1 MTFKMKGLAAAMIC
15 ASFALAG
22 CEGDDGTPGATGPA
36 GATGATGAAG
46 ADGVDASRTA
56 ISLSF
61 LGRGFNPDA
70 EFDESATE
78 IVDFDPATGQA
89 FVVNAQAGG
98 VDVYSL
104 AAPANPT
111 FSESIDVAADVAAA
125 IDGVAAADLGAVNSV
140 AIHGASNTMAV
151 AIAAEPETNNGYV
164 AFYQTSDSTF
174 LAAVEV
180 GALPDSVAISPDGN
194 TVVVANEG
202 QPSDDFTVDPDGSI
216 SVIDISGGAAA
227 VTANDVRTLG
237 LLAET
242 IDFATARQADP
253 GIRFSGPGAIAAR
266 ALEPEYVTISDDSS
280 TAYVS
285 LQENNAI
292 VEVDLVE
299 GAISGAFALGFKDH
313 RLPGNELDVTNRDDV
328 INIRNWPVFGVY
340 MPDGIATY
348 TVNGVNYVL
357 TANEGD
363 SRDYAAHV
371 DEIRVKDITDNGT
384 NSIDLPLADVLSFGA
399 DYNQDGVVDASDFLE
414 DEALGRLKII
424 TDLGVTGANCDT
436 TGTAPQNCTFEAF
449 YSFGGR
455 SFSIF
460 NADTEEL
467 VFDSGND
474 FERITAQRFPA
485 NFNAQNDSNN
495 FDSRSDDKGP
505 EPEGVELAVIDGRTY
520 AFINLERV
528 GGVMVY
534 DVTEPERS
542 EFVQYIT
549 NRDFTLAD
557 ADLDAGVTDLGPEIT
572 HFISAEDSPSGNAL
586 LLVSNE
592 VSGTL
597 AVYQIDVRQISN

>member
-1 MTFKMKGLAAAMIC
+1 MNLKMKGLAAAMIC
-15 ASFALAG
+15 ASFVLAG

-36 GATGATGAAG
+36 GATGAAG

-70 EFDESATE
+70 AFDGSAAE
-78 IVDFDPATGQA
+78 IVDFDPSTGQA

-98 VDVYSL
+98 VDIYSL

-111 FSESIDVAADVAAA
+111 FVEELNVAADVAAA
-125 IDGVAAADLGAVNSV
+125 IDGIAAADLGAVNSV
-140 AIHGASNTMAV
+140 AIHSASNTMVAV
-151 AIAAEPETNNGYV
+151 IAAEPETNNGYA
-164 AFYQTSDSTF
+164 AFYQASDGSF

-202 QPSDDFTVDPDGSI
+202 QPSDDYTVDPDGSI
-216 SVIDISGGAAA
+216 SVIDISGGASTVTAANVTA
-227 VTANDVRTLG
+227 VTFDGLAAADIPGVR
-237 LLAET
+237 
-242 IDFATARQADP
+242 I
-253 GIRFSGPGAIAAR
+253 SGPGGDIAA
-266 ALEPEYVTISDDSS
+266 ALEPEYVAISDNSA

-292 VEVDLVE
+292 AEVDLATGTLTDVW
-299 GAISGAFALGFKDH
+299 ALGFKDH
-313 RLPGNELDVTNRDDV
+313 RSPGNELDVSNRDDV
-328 INIRNWPVFGVY
+328 INIRNWPVYGVY
-340 MPDGIATY
+340 MPDSVATY
-348 TVNGVNYVL
+348 TVNGVTYVV

-363 SRDYAAHV
+363 SRDYAAHI
-371 DEIRVKDITDNGT
+371 DELRIKDIGGT

-399 DYNQDGVVDASDFLE
+399 DYDQDGDVDSTDFLE

-424 TDLGVTGANCDT
+424 TDLGVTGANCDA
-436 TGTAPQNCTFEAF
+436 TGTEPQNCTYEAL
-449 YSFGGR
+449 YAFGAR

-460 NADTEEL
+460 NAESQTL

-474 FERITAQRFPA
+474 FERITAERNPTG
-485 NFNAQNDSNN
+485 FNASNDSNAG
-495 FDSRSDDKGP
+495 DDRSDDKGP

-520 AFINLERV
+520 DFINLERV

-534 DVTEPERS
+534 DITEPERA
-542 EFVQYIT
+542 EFVQYV
-549 NRDFTLAD
+549 NDRDFTLAD

-572 HFISAEDSPSGNAL
+572 HFVSAEDSPSGNAL

-597 AVYQIDVRQISN
+597 AVYQIDVRSISN

>member
-1 MTFKMKGLAAAMIC
+1 MNFKMKGLAAAMIC
-15 ASFALAG
+15 ASFVLAG

-70 EFDESATE
+70 AFDGSAAE

-98 VDVYSL
+98 VDIYSL

-111 FSESIDVAADVAAA
+111 FVEELDVAADVAAA
-125 IDGVAAADLGAVNSV
+125 IDGIAAADLGAVNSV
-140 AIHGASNTMAV
+140 AIHSASNTMAV

-164 AFYQTSDSTF
+164 AFYQASDGTF

-180 GALPDSVAISPDGN
+180 GALPDSLAISPDGN

-202 QPSDDFTVDPDGSI
+202 QPSGDYTIDPDGSI
-216 SVIDISGGAAA
+216 SVIDISEGASTVTAANVTAVTFDGLAAA
-227 VTANDVRTLG
+227 DIPGVR
-237 LLAET
+237 
-242 IDFATARQADP
+242 I
-253 GIRFSGPGAIAAR
+253 SGPGGDIAA
-266 ALEPEYVTISDDSS
+266 ALEPEYVAISDDSA

-292 VEVDLVE
+292 AEVDLATGTLTDVW
-299 GAISGAFALGFKDH
+299 ALGFKDH
-313 RLPGNELDVTNRDDV
+313 RSPGNELDVSNRDDV
-328 INIRNWPVFGVY
+328 INIRNWPVYGVY
-340 MPDGIATY
+340 MPDSVATY
-348 TVNGVNYVL
+348 TVNGVPYVV

-371 DEIRVKDITDNGT
+371 DELRIKDITDNGT

-399 DYNQDGVVDASDFLE
+399 DYDQDGDVDSTDFLE

-424 TDLGVTGANCDT
+424 TDLGVAGANCDA
-436 TGTAPQNCTFEAF
+436 TGTEPQNCTYEAL
-449 YSFGGR
+449 YAFGAR

-460 NADTEEL
+460 NAESQTL

-474 FERITAQRFPA
+474 FERITAERNSA
-485 NFNAQNDSNN
+485 GFNASNDSNAG
-495 FDSRSDDKGP
+495 DDRSDDKGP

-534 DVTEPERS
+534 DITEPERA
-542 EFVQYIT
+542 EFVQYV
-549 NRDFTLAD
+549 NDRDFTLAD

-572 HFISAEDSPSGNAL
+572 HFVSAEDSPSGNAL

-597 AVYQIDVRQISN
+597 AVYQIDVRSISN

>member
-1 MTFKMKGLAAAMIC
+1 MNLKMKGLAAAMIC
-15 ASFALAG
+15 ASFVLAG

-36 GATGATGAAG
+36 GATGAAG

-70 EFDESATE
+70 AFDGSAAE
-78 IVDFDPATGQA
+78 IVDFDPSTGQA

-98 VDVYSL
+98 VDIYSL

-111 FSESIDVAADVAAA
+111 FVEELNVAADVAAA
-125 IDGVAAADLGAVNSV
+125 IDGIAAADLGAVNSV
-140 AIHGASNTMAV
+140 AIHSASNTMVAV
-151 AIAAEPETNNGYV
+151 IAAEPETNNGYA
-164 AFYQTSDSTF
+164 AFYQASDGSF

-202 QPSDDFTVDPDGSI
+202 QPSDDYTVDPDGSI
-216 SVIDISGGAAA
+216 SVIDISGGASTVTAANVTA
-227 VTANDVRTLG
+227 VTFDGLAAADIPGVR
-237 LLAET
+237 
-242 IDFATARQADP
+242 I
-253 GIRFSGPGAIAAR
+253 SGPGGDIAA
-266 ALEPEYVTISDDSS
+266 ALEPEYVAISDNSA

-292 VEVDLVE
+292 AEVDLATGTLTDVW
-299 GAISGAFALGFKDH
+299 ALGFKDH
-313 RLPGNELDVTNRDDV
+313 RSPGNELDVSNRDDV
-328 INIRNWPVFGVY
+328 INIRNWPVYGVY
-340 MPDGIATY
+340 MPDSVATY
-348 TVNGVNYVL
+348 TVNGVTYVV

-363 SRDYAAHV
+363 SRDYAAHI
-371 DEIRVKDITDNGT
+371 DELRIKDIGGT

-399 DYNQDGVVDASDFLE
+399 DYDQDGDVDSTDFLE

-424 TDLGVTGANCDT
+424 TDLGVTGANCDA
-436 TGTAPQNCTFEAF
+436 TGTEPQNCTYEAL
-449 YSFGGR
+449 YAFGAR

-460 NADTEEL
+460 NAESQTL

-474 FERITAQRFPA
+474 FERITAERNPA
-485 NFNAQNDSNN
+485 GFNASNDSNAG
-495 FDSRSDDKGP
+495 DDRSDDKGP

-534 DVTEPERS
+534 DITEPERA
-542 EFVQYIT
+542 EFVQYV
-549 NRDFTLAD
+549 NDRDFTLAD

-572 HFISAEDSPSGNAL
+572 HFVSAEDSPSGNAL

-597 AVYQIDVRQISN
+597 AVYQIDVRSISN

>member
-1 MTFKMKGLAAAMIC
+1 MNFKLKGLAAAMIC

-22 CEGDDGTPGATGPA
+22 CEGDDGSPGATGPA

-46 ADGVDASRTA
+46 TDGVDASRTA

-70 EFDESATE
+70 AFDGSAAE
-78 IVDFDPATGQA
+78 IVDFDPATGRA

-98 VDVYSL
+98 VDIFSL
-104 AAPANPT
+104 AAPANPA
-111 FSESIDVAADVAAA
+111 FVEALDVAADVAAA
-125 IDGVAAADLGAVNSV
+125 IDGIAAADLGAVNSV
-140 AIHGASNTMAV
+140 AIHSASNTLAV
-151 AIAAEPETNNGYV
+151 VVAAEPETNNGYA
-164 AFYQTSDSTF
+164 AFYQASDGTF

-202 QPSDDFTVDPDGSI
+202 QPSGDYTVDPDGSI
-216 SVIDISGGAAA
+216 SVIDISGGASTVAA
-227 VTANDVRTLG
+227 ANVTSVTFDGLEAADIPGVR
-237 LLAET
+237 
-242 IDFATARQADP
+242 I
-253 GIRFSGPGAIAAR
+253 SGPGGDIAA
-266 ALEPEYVTISDDSS
+266 ALEPEYVAISDDGA

-292 VEVDLVE
+292 AEVDLETGTLTDVW
-299 GAISGAFALGFKDH
+299 ALGFKDH
-313 RLPGNELDVTNRDDV
+313 RNPGNELDVSNRDDV
-328 INIRNWPVFGVY
+328 INIRNWPVYGVY

-348 TVNGVNYVL
+348 TVNGVPYVV

-371 DEIRVKDITDNGT
+371 DELRIRDITDNGT

-399 DYNQDGVVDASDFLE
+399 DYDQDGDVDSIDFLE
-414 DEALGRLKII
+414 DEGLGRLKII
-424 TDLGVTGANCDT
+424 TDLGVTGANCDA
-436 TGTAPQNCTFEAF
+436 TGTEPENCTYEAL
-449 YSFGGR
+449 YAFGAR

-460 NADTEEL
+460 NAETQTL
-467 VFDSGND
+467 AFDSGND
-474 FERITAQRFPA
+474 FERITAERNPE
-485 NFNAQNDSNN
+485 NFNATNDENN
-495 FDSRSDDKGP
+495 FDNRSDDKGP
-505 EPEGVELAVIDGRTY
+505 EPEGAELGVIDGRTY

-549 NRDFTLAD
+549 NRDFSLAD

-572 HFISAEDSPSGNAL
+572 HFISAEDSPSGVPL

-597 AVYQIDVRQISN
+597 TVYQIDARSISN

>member
-1 MTFKMKGLAAAMIC
+1 MNFKMKGLAAAMIC
-15 ASFALAG
+15 ASFVLAG

-36 GATGATGAAG
+36 GATGAAG

-70 EFDESATE
+70 AFDGSAAE

-98 VDVYSL
+98 VDIYSL

-111 FSESIDVAADVAAA
+111 FVEELNVAADVAAA
-125 IDGVAAADLGAVNSV
+125 IDGIAAADLGAVNSV
-140 AIHGASNTMAV
+140 AIHSASNTMVAV
-151 AIAAEPETNNGYV
+151 IAAEPETNNGYA
-164 AFYQTSDSTF
+164 AFYQASDGTF

-202 QPSDDFTVDPDGSI
+202 QPSDDYTVDPDGSI
-216 SVIDISGGAAA
+216 SVIDISGGASTVTAANVTA
-227 VTANDVRTLG
+227 VTFDGLAAADIPGVR
-237 LLAET
+237 
-242 IDFATARQADP
+242 I
-253 GIRFSGPGAIAAR
+253 SGPGGDIAA
-266 ALEPEYVTISDDSS
+266 ALEPEYVAISDNSA

-292 VEVDLVE
+292 AEVDLATGTLTDVW
-299 GAISGAFALGFKDH
+299 ALGFKDH
-313 RLPGNELDVTNRDDV
+313 RSPGNELDVSNRDDV
-328 INIRNWPVFGVY
+328 INIRNWPVYGVY
-340 MPDGIATY
+340 MPDSVATY
-348 TVNGVNYVL
+348 TVNGVTYVV

-363 SRDYAAHV
+363 SRDYAAHI
-371 DEIRVKDITDNGT
+371 DELRIKDIGGT

-399 DYNQDGVVDASDFLE
+399 DYDQDGDVDSTDFLE

-424 TDLGVTGANCDT
+424 TDLGVTGANCDA
-436 TGTAPQNCTFEAF
+436 TGTEPQNCTYEAL
-449 YSFGGR
+449 YAFGAR

-460 NADTEEL
+460 NAESQTL

-474 FERITAQRFPA
+474 FERITAERNPA
-485 NFNAQNDSNN
+485 GFNASNDSNAG
-495 FDSRSDDKGP
+495 DDRSDDKGP
-505 EPEGVELAVIDGRTY
+505 EPEGVELAVIEGRTY

-534 DVTEPERS
+534 DITEPERA
-542 EFVQYIT
+542 EFVQYV
-549 NRDFTLAD
+549 NDRDFTLAD

-572 HFISAEDSPSGNAL
+572 HFVSAEDSPSGNAL

-597 AVYQIDVRQISN
+597 AVYQIDVRSISN

>member
-1 MTFKMKGLAAAMIC
+1 MNFRMKGLAAAMIC

-46 ADGVDASRTA
+46 ADGADASRTA

-70 EFDESATE
+70 AFDGSAAE

-98 VDVYSL
+98 VDIFSL

-111 FSESIDVAADVAAA
+111 FVEELNVAADVAAA
-125 IDGVAAADLGAVNSV
+125 IDGIAAADLGAVNSV
-140 AIHGASNTMAV
+140 AIHSASNTMAV
-151 AIAAEPETNNGYV
+151 AIAAEPETSNGYV

-202 QPSDDFTVDPDGSI
+202 QPSDDYTVDPDGSI
-216 SVIDISGGAAA
+216 SVIDISGGASTVAA
-227 VTANDVRTLG
+227 ANVTSVTFDGLAAAELPGVR
-237 LLAET
+237 
-242 IDFATARQADP
+242 I
-253 GIRFSGPGAIAAR
+253 SGPGGDIAA
-266 ALEPEYVTISDDSS
+266 ALEPEYVAISDDSA

-292 VEVDLVE
+292 VEVDLATGTLTDVW
-299 GAISGAFALGFKDH
+299 ALGFKDH
-313 RLPGNELDVTNRDDV
+313 RNPGNELDVSNRDDV
-328 INIRNWPVFGVY
+328 INIRNWPVYGVY

-348 TVNGVNYVL
+348 TVNGVPYVV

-371 DEIRVKDITDNGT
+371 DELRIKDITDNGT

-399 DYNQDGVVDASDFLE
+399 DYDQDGDVDSIDFLE

-424 TDLGVTGANCDT
+424 TDLGVTGANCDA
-436 TGTAPQNCTFEAF
+436 TGTEPQNCTYEAL
-449 YSFGGR
+449 YAFGAR

-460 NADTEEL
+460 NAESQAL

-474 FERITAQRFPA
+474 FERITAERNPA
-485 NFNAQNDSNN
+485 GFNASNDEN
-495 FDSRSDDKGP
+495 DGDARSDDKGP

-534 DVTEPERS
+534 DITEPERA
-542 EFVQYIT
+542 EFVQYVSD
-549 NRDFTLAD
+549 RDFTLAN

-572 HFISAEDSPSGNAL
+572 HFVSAEDSPSGNAL

-597 AVYQIDVRQISN
+597 AVYQIDVRSISN

>member
-1 MTFKMKGLAAAMIC
+1 MNFKMKGLVAAMIC

-22 CEGDDGTPGATGPA
+22 CEGDDGSPGATGPA

-70 EFDESATE
+70 VFDGSAAE
-78 IVDFDPATGQA
+78 IVDFDPATGRA

-98 VDVYSL
+98 V
-104 AAPANPT
+104 
-111 FSESIDVAADVAAA
+111 VAADVAAA
-125 IDGVAAADLGAVNSV
+125 IDGIAAADLGAVNSV
-140 AIHGASNTMAV
+140 AIRSASNTMAV

-164 AFYQTSDSTF
+164 AFYQASDGTF

-180 GALPDSVAISPDGN
+180 GALPDSLAISPDGN

-202 QPSDDFTVDPDGSI
+202 QPSGDYTIDPEGSI
-216 SVIDISGGAAA
+216 SVIDISGGASTVAAANVTA
-227 VTANDVRTLG
+227 VTFDGLVAADIPGVR
-237 LLAET
+237 
-242 IDFATARQADP
+242 I
-253 GIRFSGPGAIAAR
+253 SGPGGDIAA
-266 ALEPEYVTISDDSS
+266 ALEPEYVTISDDSA

-292 VEVDLVE
+292 AEVDLAT
-299 GAISGAFALGFKDH
+299 GTLTDIWALGFKDH
-313 RLPGNELDVTNRDDV
+313 RNPGNELDVSNRDDV
-328 INIRNWPVFGVY
+328 INIRNWPVYGVY
-340 MPDGIATY
+340 MPDSIATY
-348 TVNGVNYVL
+348 TVNGVPYVV

-371 DEIRVKDITDNGT
+371 DELRIKDIGGT
-384 NSIDLPLADVLSFGA
+384 NSLSLPLADVLTFGA

-414 DEALGRLKII
+414 NEALGRLKII
-424 TDLGVTGANCDT
+424 TDLGVTGANCDA
-436 TGTAPQNCTFEAF
+436 TGTEPQSCTYEAL
-449 YSFGGR
+449 YAFGAR

-460 NADTEEL
+460 NAESQSL

-474 FERITAQRFPA
+474 FERITAERNPA
-485 NFNAQNDSNN
+485 
-495 FDSRSDDKGP
+495 
-505 EPEGVELAVIDGRTY
+505 GVELAVIDGRTY

-534 DVTEPERS
+534 DITEPERA
-542 EFVQYIT
+542 EFVQYV
-549 NRDFTLAD
+549 NDRDFTLAD
-557 ADLDAGVTDLGPEIT
+557 AELVAGATDLGPEIT
-572 HFISAEDSPSGNAL
+572 HFVSAEDSPSGNAL

-597 AVYQIDVRQISN
+597 AVYQVDVRSISN

>member
-1 MTFKMKGLAAAMIC
+1 MNLKMKGLAAAMIC
-15 ASFALAG
+15 ASFVLAG

-36 GATGATGAAG
+36 GATGAAG

-70 EFDESATE
+70 AFDGSAAE
-78 IVDFDPATGQA
+78 IVDFDPSTGQA

-98 VDVYSL
+98 VDIYSL

-111 FSESIDVAADVAAA
+111 FVEELNVAADVAAA
-125 IDGVAAADLGAVNSV
+125 IDGIAAADLGAVNSV
-140 AIHGASNTMAV
+140 AIHSASNTMVAV
-151 AIAAEPETNNGYV
+151 IAAEPETNNGYA
-164 AFYQTSDSTF
+164 AFYQASDGSF

-202 QPSDDFTVDPDGSI
+202 QPSDDYTVDPDGSI
-216 SVIDISGGAAA
+216 SVIDISGGASTVTAANVTA
-227 VTANDVRTLG
+227 VTFDGLAAADIPGVR
-237 LLAET
+237 
-242 IDFATARQADP
+242 I
-253 GIRFSGPGAIAAR
+253 SGPGGDIAA
-266 ALEPEYVTISDDSS
+266 ALEPEYVAISDNSA

-292 VEVDLVE
+292 AEVDLATGTLTDVW
-299 GAISGAFALGFKDH
+299 ALGFKDH
-313 RLPGNELDVTNRDDV
+313 RSPGNELDVSNRDDV
-328 INIRNWPVFGVY
+328 INIRNWPVYGVY
-340 MPDGIATY
+340 MPDSVATY
-348 TVNGVNYVL
+348 TVNGVPYVVP
-357 TANEGD
+357 ANAGD
-363 SRDYAAHV
+363 SRDYAAHI
-371 DEIRVKDITDNGT
+371 DELRIKDIGGT

-399 DYNQDGVVDASDFLE
+399 DYDQDGDVDSTDFLE

-424 TDLGVTGANCDT
+424 TDLGVTGANCDA
-436 TGTAPQNCTFEAF
+436 TGTEPQNCTYEAL
-449 YSFGGR
+449 YAFGAR

-460 NADTEEL
+460 NAESQTL

-474 FERITAQRFPA
+474 FERITAERNPA
-485 NFNAQNDSNN
+485 GFNASNDSNAG
-495 FDSRSDDKGP
+495 DDRSDDKGP

-534 DVTEPERS
+534 DITEPERA
-542 EFVQYIT
+542 EFVQYV
-549 NRDFTLAD
+549 NDRDFTLAD

-572 HFISAEDSPSGNAL
+572 HFVSAEDSPSGNAL

-597 AVYQIDVRQISN
+597 AVYQIDVRSISN

>member
-1 MTFKMKGLAAAMIC
+1 MNFKLKGLAAAMIC

-22 CEGDDGTPGATGPA
+22 CEGDDGSPGATGPA

-46 ADGVDASRTA
+46 TDGVDASRTA

-70 EFDESATE
+70 AFDGSAAE
-78 IVDFDPATGQA
+78 IVDFDPATGRA

-98 VDVYSL
+98 VDIFSL
-104 AAPANPT
+104 AAPANPA
-111 FSESIDVAADVAAA
+111 FVEALDVAADVAAA
-125 IDGVAAADLGAVNSV
+125 IDGIAAADLGAVNSV
-140 AIHGASNTMAV
+140 AIHSASNTLAV
-151 AIAAEPETNNGYV
+151 VVAAEPETNNGYA
-164 AFYQTSDSTF
+164 AFYQASDGTF

-202 QPSDDFTVDPDGSI
+202 QPSGDYTVDPDGSI
-216 SVIDISGGAAA
+216 SVIDISGGASTVAA
-227 VTANDVRTLG
+227 ANVTSVTFDGLEAADIPGVR
-237 LLAET
+237 
-242 IDFATARQADP
+242 I
-253 GIRFSGPGAIAAR
+253 SGPGGDIAA
-266 ALEPEYVTISDDSS
+266 ALEPEYVAISDDGA

-292 VEVDLVE
+292 AEVDLETGTLTDVW
-299 GAISGAFALGFKDH
+299 ALGFKDH
-313 RLPGNELDVTNRDDV
+313 RNPGNELDVSNRDDV
-328 INIRNWPVFGVY
+328 INIRNWPVYGVY

-348 TVNGVNYVL
+348 TVNGVPYVV

-371 DEIRVKDITDNGT
+371 DELRIRDITDNGT

-399 DYNQDGVVDASDFLE
+399 DYDQDGDVDSIDFLE
-414 DEALGRLKII
+414 DEGLGRLKII
-424 TDLGVTGANCDT
+424 TDLGVTGANCDA
-436 TGTAPQNCTFEAF
+436 TGTEPQNCTYEAL
-449 YSFGGR
+449 YAFGAR

-460 NADTEEL
+460 NAETQTL
-467 VFDSGND
+467 AFDSGND
-474 FERITAQRFPA
+474 FERITAERNPE
-485 NFNAQNDSNN
+485 NFNATNDENN
-495 FDSRSDDKGP
+495 FDNRSDDKGP
-505 EPEGVELAVIDGRTY
+505 EPEGAELGVIDGRTY

-549 NRDFTLAD
+549 NRDFSLAD

-572 HFISAEDSPSGNAL
+572 HFISAEDSPSGVPL

-597 AVYQIDVRQISN
+597 TVYQIDARSISN

>member
-1 MTFKMKGLAAAMIC
+1 MNFKMKGLAAAMIC
-15 ASFALAG
+15 ASFVLAG

-70 EFDESATE
+70 AFDGSAAE

-98 VDVYSL
+98 VDIYSL

-111 FSESIDVAADVAAA
+111 FVEALNVAADVAAA
-125 IDGVAAADLGAVNSV
+125 IGGIAAADLGAVNSV
-140 AIHGASNTMAV
+140 AIHSASNTMAV
-151 AIAAEPETNNGYV
+151 AIAAEPETSNGYV
-164 AFYQTSDSTF
+164 AFYQASDGTF

-202 QPSDDFTVDPDGSI
+202 QPSDDYTVDPDGSI
-216 SVIDISGGAAA
+216 SVIDISAGASTVAAA
-227 VTANDVRTLG
+227 NVTSVTFDALVAAELPGVR
-237 LLAET
+237 
-242 IDFATARQADP
+242 I
-253 GIRFSGPGAIAAR
+253 SGPGGDIAA
-266 ALEPEYVTISDDSS
+266 ALEPEYVAISDDSA

-292 VEVDLVE
+292 AEVDLATGTLTDVW
-299 GAISGAFALGFKDH
+299 ALGFKDH
-313 RLPGNELDVTNRDDV
+313 RSPGNELDVSNRDDV
-328 INIRNWPVFGVY
+328 INIRNWPVYGVY
-340 MPDGIATY
+340 MPDSVATY
-348 TVNGVNYVL
+348 TVNGVPYVV

-363 SRDYAAHV
+363 SRDYTAHV
-371 DEIRVKDITDNGT
+371 DELRIKDIGGT

-399 DYNQDGVVDASDFLE
+399 DYDQDGDVDSVDFLE

-424 TDLGVTGANCDT
+424 TDLGVTGANCDA
-436 TGTAPQNCTFEAF
+436 TGTEPQNCTYEAL
-449 YSFGGR
+449 YAFGAR

-460 NADTEEL
+460 NAESQSL

-474 FERITAQRFPA
+474 FERITAERNPA
-485 NFNAQNDSNN
+485 GFNASNDEN
-495 FDSRSDDKGP
+495 DGDARSDDKGP

-534 DVTEPERS
+534 DITEPERA
-542 EFVQYIT
+542 EFVQYV
-549 NRDFTLAD
+549 NDRDFTLAN

-572 HFISAEDSPSGNAL
+572 HFVSAEDSPSGNAL

-597 AVYQIDVRQISN
+597 AVYQIDVRSISN

>member
-1 MTFKMKGLAAAMIC
+1 MNFKMKGLAAAMIC
-15 ASFALAG
+15 ASFVLAG
-22 CEGDDGTPGATGPA
+22 CEGDDGSPGATGPA

-46 ADGVDASRTA
+46 ADGVDASRSA

-70 EFDESATE
+70 AFDGSAAE

-98 VDVYSL
+98 VDIYSL

-111 FSESIDVAADVAAA
+111 FVEELNVAADVAAA
-125 IDGVAAADLGAVNSV
+125 IDGIAAADLGAVNSV
-140 AIHGASNTMAV
+140 AIHSASNTMVAV
-151 AIAAEPETNNGYV
+151 IAAAPETNNGYA
-164 AFYQTSDSTF
+164 AFYQASDGTF

-202 QPSDDFTVDPDGSI
+202 QPSGDYTIDPDGSI
-216 SVIDISGGAAA
+216 SVIDISAGASTVAAA
-227 VTANDVRTLG
+227 NVTSVTFDGLAAADIPGVR
-237 LLAET
+237 
-242 IDFATARQADP
+242 I
-253 GIRFSGPGAIAAR
+253 SGPGGDIAA
-266 ALEPEYVTISDDSS
+266 ALEPEYVAISDDSA

-292 VEVDLVE
+292 AEVDLATGTLTDVW
-299 GAISGAFALGFKDH
+299 ALGFKDH
-313 RLPGNELDVTNRDDV
+313 RSPGNELDVSNRDDV
-328 INIRNWPVFGVY
+328 INIRNWPVYGVY
-340 MPDGIATY
+340 MPDSVATY
-348 TVNGVNYVL
+348 TVNGVPYVV

-371 DEIRVKDITDNGT
+371 DELRIKDIGGT
-384 NSIDLPLADVLSFGA
+384 NSLSLPLADVLTFGA

-414 DEALGRLKII
+414 NEALGRLKII
-424 TDLGVTGANCDT
+424 TDLGVAGANCDA
-436 TGTAPQNCTFEAF
+436 TGTEPQNCTYEAL
-449 YSFGGR
+449 YAFGAR

-460 NADTEEL
+460 NAESQTL

-474 FERITAQRFPA
+474 FERITAERNPA
-485 NFNAQNDSNN
+485 GFNASNDSNAG
-495 FDSRSDDKGP
+495 DDRSDDKGP

-534 DVTEPERS
+534 DITEPERA
-542 EFVQYIT
+542 EFVQYV
-549 NRDFTLAD
+549 NDRDFTLAD

-572 HFISAEDSPSGNAL
+572 HFVSAEDSPSGNAL

-597 AVYQIDVRQISN
+597 AVYQIDVRSISN

>member
-1 MTFKMKGLAAAMIC
+1 MNFKLKGLAAAMIC

-22 CEGDDGTPGATGPA
+22 CEGDDGSPGATGPA

-46 ADGVDASRTA
+46 TDGVDASRTA

-70 EFDESATE
+70 AFDGSAAE
-78 IVDFDPATGQA
+78 IVDFDPATGRA

-98 VDVYSL
+98 VDIFSL
-104 AAPANPT
+104 AAPANPA
-111 FSESIDVAADVAAA
+111 FVEALDVAADVAAA
-125 IDGVAAADLGAVNSV
+125 IDGIAAADLGAVNSV
-140 AIHGASNTMAV
+140 AIHSASNTLAV
-151 AIAAEPETNNGYV
+151 VVAAEPETNNGYA
-164 AFYQTSDSTF
+164 AFYQASDGTF

-202 QPSDDFTVDPDGSI
+202 QPSGDYTVDPDGSI
-216 SVIDISGGAAA
+216 SVIDISGGASTVAA
-227 VTANDVRTLG
+227 ANVTSVTFDGLEAADIPGVR
-237 LLAET
+237 
-242 IDFATARQADP
+242 I
-253 GIRFSGPGAIAAR
+253 SGPGGDIAA
-266 ALEPEYVTISDDSS
+266 ALEPEYVAISDDSA

-292 VEVDLVE
+292 AEVDLETGTLTDVW
-299 GAISGAFALGFKDH
+299 ALGFKDH
-313 RLPGNELDVTNRDDV
+313 RNPGNELDVSNRDDV
-328 INIRNWPVFGVY
+328 INIRNWPVYGVY

-348 TVNGVNYVL
+348 TVNGVPYVV

-371 DEIRVKDITDNGT
+371 DELRIRDITDNGT

-399 DYNQDGVVDASDFLE
+399 DYDQDGDVDSIDFLE
-414 DEALGRLKII
+414 DEGLGRLKII
-424 TDLGVTGANCDT
+424 TDLGVTGANCDA
-436 TGTAPQNCTFEAF
+436 TGTEPQNCTYEAL
-449 YSFGGR
+449 YAFGAR

-460 NADTEEL
+460 NAETQTL
-467 VFDSGND
+467 AFDSGND
-474 FERITAQRFPA
+474 FERITAERNPE
-485 NFNAQNDSNN
+485 NFNATNDENN
-495 FDSRSDDKGP
+495 FDNRSDDKGP
-505 EPEGVELAVIDGRTY
+505 EPEGAELGVIDGRTY

-549 NRDFTLAD
+549 NRDFSLAD

-572 HFISAEDSPSGNAL
+572 HFISAEDSPSGVPL

-597 AVYQIDVRQISN
+597 TVYQIDARSISN

>member
-1 MTFKMKGLAAAMIC
+1 MNFKMKGLVAAMIC

-22 CEGDDGTPGATGPA
+22 CEGDDGSPGATGPA
-36 GATGATGAAG
+36 GAIGATGASG

-70 EFDESATE
+70 VFDGSAAE
-78 IVDFDPATGQA
+78 IVDFDPATGRA

-98 VDVYSL
+98 VDIYSL
-104 AAPANPT
+104 AAPASPT
-111 FSESIDVAADVAAA
+111 FVEALDVAADVAAA
-125 IDGVAAADLGAVNSV
+125 IDGIAAADLGAVNSV

-174 LAAVEV
+174 LAAVQV
-180 GALPDSVAISPDGN
+180 GALPDAVAISPDGN

-202 QPSDDFTVDPDGSI
+202 QPSDDYTIDPDGSI
-216 SVIDISGGAAA
+216 SVIDISGGAATVA
-227 VTANDVRTLG
+227 AANVTSVTFDGLVAADIPGVR
-237 LLAET
+237 
-242 IDFATARQADP
+242 I
-253 GIRFSGPGAIAAR
+253 SGPGGDIAA
-266 ALEPEYVTISDDSS
+266 ALEPEYVTISDDSA

-292 VEVDLVE
+292 AEVDLATGSLTDVW
-299 GAISGAFALGFKDH
+299 ALGFKDH
-313 RLPGNELDVTNRDDV
+313 RNPGNELDVSNRDDV
-328 INIRNWPVFGVY
+328 INIRNWPVYGVY

-348 TVNGVNYVL
+348 TVNGVPYVV

-371 DEIRVKDITDNGT
+371 DELRIKDITDNGT

-399 DYNQDGVVDASDFLE
+399 DYDQDGDVDSTDFLE

-424 TDLGVTGANCDT
+424 TDLGLSGANCDA
-436 TGTAPQNCTFEAF
+436 TGTEPQNCTYEAL
-449 YSFGGR
+449 YAFGAR

-460 NADTEEL
+460 NAESQTL
-467 VFDSGND
+467 AFDSGND
-474 FERITAQRFPA
+474 FERITAERNPA
-485 NFNAQNDSNN
+485 GFNASNDEN
-495 FDSRSDDKGP
+495 DGDARSDDKGP

-534 DVTEPERS
+534 DVTEPERA
-542 EFVQYIT
+542 EFVQYVSD
-549 NRDFTLAD
+549 RDFTLAN

-572 HFISAEDSPSGNAL
+572 HFVSAEDSPSGNAL

-597 AVYQIDVRQISN
+597 AVYQIDVRSISN

>member
-1 MTFKMKGLAAAMIC
+1 MKFKMKGLAAAMVC
-15 ASFALAG
+15 ASFVLAG

-70 EFDESATE
+70 EFDASATE

-125 IDGVAAADLGAVNSV
+125 IDGIAAADLGAVNSV

-151 AIAAEPETNNGYV
+151 ALAAEPETNNGYV
-164 AFYQTSDSTF
+164 AFYQASDGSF

-202 QPSDDFTVDPDGSI
+202 QPSDDYTVDPDGSI
-216 SVIDISGGAAA
+216 SVIDISGGASTVTAANVTA
-227 VTANDVRTLG
+227 VTFDGLAAADIPGVR
-237 LLAET
+237 
-242 IDFATARQADP
+242 I
-253 GIRFSGPGAIAAR
+253 SGPGGDIAA
-266 ALEPEYVTISDDSS
+266 ALEPEFVAISDNSA

-292 VEVDLVE
+292 AEVDLAT
-299 GAISGAFALGFKDH
+299 GALTDVWALGFKDH
-313 RLPGNELDVTNRDDV
+313 RNPGNELDVSNRDDV
-328 INIRNWPVFGVY
+328 INIRNWPVYGVY
-340 MPDGIATY
+340 MPDSIATY
-348 TVNGVNYVL
+348 TVNGVPYVV

-371 DEIRVKDITDNGT
+371 DELRIKDITDNGT

-399 DYNQDGVVDASDFLE
+399 DYDQDGDVDSTDFLE

-424 TDLGVTGANCDT
+424 TDLGVSGANCDA
-436 TGTAPQNCTFEAF
+436 TGTEPQNCTYEAL
-449 YSFGGR
+449 YAFGAR

-460 NADTEEL
+460 NAESQSL

-474 FERITAQRFPA
+474 FERITAERNPA
-485 NFNAQNDSNN
+485 GFNASNDEN
-495 FDSRSDDKGP
+495 DGDARSDDKGP

-534 DVTEPERS
+534 DITEPERA
-542 EFVQYIT
+542 EFVQYVSD
-549 NRDFTLAD
+549 RDFTLAN

-572 HFISAEDSPSGNAL
+572 HFVSAEDSPSGNAL
-586 LLVSNE
+586 LLLSNE

-597 AVYQIDVRQISN
+597 AVYQIDVRSISN

>member
-1 MTFKMKGLAAAMIC
+1 MNFKMKGLAAAMMC
-15 ASFALAG
+15 ASVLLAG
-22 CEGDDGTPGATGPA
+22 CEGDDGAPGATGPA
-36 GATGATGAAG
+36 GATGATG

-70 EFDESATE
+70 GFDESATE

-89 FVVNAQAGG
+89 FVVNAQVGG

-111 FSESIDVAADVAAA
+111 FVEALDVAADVAAA
-125 IDGVAAADLGAVNSV
+125 IDGIAVADLGAVNSV

-151 AIAAEPETNNGYV
+151 AIAAEPETSNGYV

-174 LAAVEV
+174 LAAVQV
-180 GALPDSVAISPDGN
+180 GALPDAVAISPDGN

-202 QPSDDFTVDPDGSI
+202 QPSDDYTIDPDGSI
-216 SVIDISGGAAA
+216 SVIDISGGAATVA
-227 VTANDVRTLG
+227 AANVTSVTFDGLAAADIPGVR
-237 LLAET
+237 
-242 IDFATARQADP
+242 I
-253 GIRFSGPGAIAAR
+253 SGPGGDIAA
-266 ALEPEYVTISDDSS
+266 ALEPEYVTISEDSA

-292 VEVDLVE
+292 AEVDLATGSLTDVW
-299 GAISGAFALGFKDH
+299 ALGFKDH
-313 RLPGNELDVTNRDDV
+313 RNPGNELDVSNRDDV
-328 INIRNWPVFGVY
+328 INIRNWPVYGVY

-348 TVNGVNYVL
+348 TVNGVPYVV

-371 DEIRVKDITDNGT
+371 DELRIKDITDNGT

-399 DYNQDGVVDASDFLE
+399 DYDQDGDVDSIDFLE

-424 TDLGVTGANCDT
+424 TDLGVTGANCDA
-436 TGTAPQNCTFEAF
+436 TGTEPQNCTYEAL
-449 YSFGGR
+449 YAFGAR

-460 NADTEEL
+460 NAESQTL
-467 VFDSGND
+467 AFDSGND
-474 FERITAQRFPA
+474 FERITAERTPA
-485 NFNAQNDSNN
+485 GFNASNDEN
-495 FDSRSDDKGP
+495 DGDARSDDKGP

-534 DVTEPERS
+534 DVTEPERA
-542 EFVQYIT
+542 EFVQYVSD
-549 NRDFTLAD
+549 RDFTLAN

-572 HFISAEDSPSGNAL
+572 HFVSAEDSPSGNAL

-597 AVYQIDVRQISN
+597 AVYQIDVRSISN

>member
-1 MTFKMKGLAAAMIC
+1 MNFKMKGLVAAMIC

-22 CEGDDGTPGATGPA
+22 CEGDDGSPGATGPA

-70 EFDESATE
+70 VFDGSAAE
-78 IVDFDPATGQA
+78 IVDFDPATGRA

-98 VDVYSL
+98 VDIYSL
-104 AAPANPT
+104 AAPASPI
-111 FSESIDVAADVAAA
+111 FVEELDVAADVAAA
-125 IDGVAAADLGAVNSV
+125 IDGIAAADLGAVNSV
-140 AIHGASNTMAV
+140 AIRSASNTMAV

-164 AFYQTSDSTF
+164 AFYQASDGTF

-180 GALPDSVAISPDGN
+180 GALPDSLAISPDGN

-202 QPSDDFTVDPDGSI
+202 QPSGDYTIDPEGSI
-216 SVIDISGGAAA
+216 SVIDISGGASTVAAANVTA
-227 VTANDVRTLG
+227 VTFDGLVAADIPGVR
-237 LLAET
+237 
-242 IDFATARQADP
+242 I
-253 GIRFSGPGAIAAR
+253 SGPGGDIAA
-266 ALEPEYVTISDDSS
+266 ALEPEYVTISDDSA

-292 VEVDLVE
+292 AEVDLAT
-299 GAISGAFALGFKDH
+299 GTLTDIWALGFKDH
-313 RLPGNELDVTNRDDV
+313 RNPGNELDVSNRDDV
-328 INIRNWPVFGVY
+328 INIRNWPVYGVY
-340 MPDGIATY
+340 MPDSIATY
-348 TVNGVNYVL
+348 TVNGVPYVV

-371 DEIRVKDITDNGT
+371 DELRIKDIGGT
-384 NSIDLPLADVLSFGA
+384 NSLSLPLADVLTFGA

-414 DEALGRLKII
+414 NEALGRLKII
-424 TDLGVTGANCDT
+424 TDLGVTGANCDA
-436 TGTAPQNCTFEAF
+436 TGTEPQSCTYEAL
-449 YSFGGR
+449 YAFGAR

-460 NADTEEL
+460 NAESQSL

-474 FERITAQRFPA
+474 FERITAERNPA
-485 NFNAQNDSNN
+485 GFNASNDSNAG
-495 FDSRSDDKGP
+495 DDRSDDKGP

-534 DVTEPERS
+534 DITEPERA
-542 EFVQYIT
+542 EFVQYV
-549 NRDFTLAD
+549 NDRDFTLAD
-557 ADLDAGVTDLGPEIT
+557 AELVAGATDLGPEIT
-572 HFISAEDSPSGNAL
+572 HFVSAEDSPSGNAL

-597 AVYQIDVRQISN
+597 AVYQVDVRSISN

>member
-1 MTFKMKGLAAAMIC
+1 MNLKMKGLAAAMIC
-15 ASFALAG
+15 ASFVLAG

-36 GATGATGAAG
+36 GATGAAG

-70 EFDESATE
+70 AFDGSAAE

-98 VDVYSL
+98 VDIYSL

-111 FSESIDVAADVAAA
+111 FVEELNVAADVAAA
-125 IDGVAAADLGAVNSV
+125 IDGIAAADLGAVNSV
-140 AIHGASNTMAV
+140 AIHSASNTMVAV
-151 AIAAEPETNNGYV
+151 IAAEPETNNGYA
-164 AFYQTSDSTF
+164 AFYQASDGSF

-202 QPSDDFTVDPDGSI
+202 QPSDDYTVDPDGSI
-216 SVIDISGGAAA
+216 SVIDISGGASTVTAANVTA
-227 VTANDVRTLG
+227 VTFDGLAAADIPGVR
-237 LLAET
+237 
-242 IDFATARQADP
+242 I
-253 GIRFSGPGAIAAR
+253 SGPGGDIAA
-266 ALEPEYVTISDDSS
+266 ALEPEYVAISDDSA

-292 VEVDLVE
+292 AEVDLATGTLTDVW
-299 GAISGAFALGFKDH
+299 ALGFKDH
-313 RLPGNELDVTNRDDV
+313 RSPGNELDVSNRDDV
-328 INIRNWPVFGVY
+328 INIRNWPVYGVY
-340 MPDGIATY
+340 MPDSVATY
-348 TVNGVNYVL
+348 TVNGVPYVV

-363 SRDYAAHV
+363 SRDYAAHI
-371 DEIRVKDITDNGT
+371 DELRIKDIGGT

-399 DYNQDGVVDASDFLE
+399 DYDQDGDVDSTDFLE

-424 TDLGVTGANCDT
+424 TDLGVTGANCDA
-436 TGTAPQNCTFEAF
+436 TGTEPQNCTYEAL
-449 YSFGGR
+449 YAFGAR

-460 NADTEEL
+460 NAESQTL

-474 FERITAQRFPA
+474 FERITAERNPA
-485 NFNAQNDSNN
+485 GFNASNDSNAG
-495 FDSRSDDKGP
+495 DDRSDDKGP
-505 EPEGVELAVIDGRTY
+505 EPEGVELAVIEGRTY

-534 DVTEPERS
+534 DITEPERA
-542 EFVQYIT
+542 EFVQYV
-549 NRDFTLAD
+549 NDRDFTLAD

-572 HFISAEDSPSGNAL
+572 HFVSAEDSPSGNAL

-597 AVYQIDVRQISN
+597 AVYQIDVRSISN

>member
-1 MTFKMKGLAAAMIC
+1 MNFKMKGLAAAMIC
-15 ASFALAG
+15 ASFVLAG

-36 GATGATGAAG
+36 GATGAAG

-70 EFDESATE
+70 AFDGSAAE

-98 VDVYSL
+98 VDIYSL

-111 FSESIDVAADVAAA
+111 FVEELNVAADVAAA
-125 IDGVAAADLGAVNSV
+125 IDGIAAADLGAVNSV
-140 AIHGASNTMAV
+140 AIHSASNTMVAV
-151 AIAAEPETNNGYV
+151 IAAEPETNNGYA
-164 AFYQTSDSTF
+164 AFYQASDGSF

-202 QPSDDFTVDPDGSI
+202 QPSDDYTVDPDGSI
-216 SVIDISGGAAA
+216 SVIDISGGASTVTAANVTA
-227 VTANDVRTLG
+227 VTFDGLAAADIPGVR
-237 LLAET
+237 
-242 IDFATARQADP
+242 I
-253 GIRFSGPGAIAAR
+253 SGPGGDIAA
-266 ALEPEYVTISDDSS
+266 ALEPEYVAISDNSA

-292 VEVDLVE
+292 AEVDLATGTLTDVW
-299 GAISGAFALGFKDH
+299 ALGFKDH
-313 RLPGNELDVTNRDDV
+313 RSPGNELDVSNRDDV
-328 INIRNWPVFGVY
+328 INIRNWPVYGVY
-340 MPDGIATY
+340 MPDSVATY
-348 TVNGVNYVL
+348 TVNGVPYVV

-363 SRDYAAHV
+363 SRDYAAHI
-371 DEIRVKDITDNGT
+371 DELRIKDIGGT

-399 DYNQDGVVDASDFLE
+399 DYDQDGDVDSTDFLE

-424 TDLGVTGANCDT
+424 TDLGVTGANCDA
-436 TGTAPQNCTFEAF
+436 TGTEPQNCTYEAL
-449 YSFGGR
+449 YAFGAR

-460 NADTEEL
+460 NAESQTL

-474 FERITAQRFPA
+474 FERITAERNPA
-485 NFNAQNDSNN
+485 GFNASNDSNAG
-495 FDSRSDDKGP
+495 DDRSDDKGP
-505 EPEGVELAVIDGRTY
+505 EPEGVELAVIEGRTY

-534 DVTEPERS
+534 DITEPERA
-542 EFVQYIT
+542 EFVQYV
-549 NRDFTLAD
+549 NDRDFTLAD

-572 HFISAEDSPSGNAL
+572 HFVSAEDSPSGNAL

-597 AVYQIDVRQISN
+597 AVYQIDVRNISN

>member
-1 MTFKMKGLAAAMIC
+1 MNFKMKGLAAAMIC
-15 ASFALAG
+15 ASFVLAG

-70 EFDESATE
+70 AFDGSAAE
-78 IVDFDPATGQA
+78 IVDFDPATAQA

-98 VDVYSL
+98 VDIYSL

-111 FSESIDVAADVAAA
+111 FVEALNVAADVASA
-125 IDGVAAADLGAVNSV
+125 IDGIATADLGAVNSV
-140 AIHGASNTMAV
+140 AIHSASNTLVAV
-151 AIAAEPETNNGYV
+151 IAAAPETNNGYA
-164 AFYQTSDSTF
+164 AFYQASDGTF

-202 QPSDDFTVDPDGSI
+202 QPSGDYTVDPDGSI
-216 SVIDISGGAAA
+216 SVIDISAGASTVAAA
-227 VTANDVRTLG
+227 NVTSVTFDGLVAADIPGVR
-237 LLAET
+237 
-242 IDFATARQADP
+242 I
-253 GIRFSGPGAIAAR
+253 SGPGGDIAA
-266 ALEPEYVTISDDSS
+266 ALEPEYVAISDDSA

-292 VEVDLVE
+292 AEVDLATGTLTDVW
-299 GAISGAFALGFKDH
+299 ALGFKDH
-313 RLPGNELDVTNRDDV
+313 RNPGNELDVSNRDDV
-328 INIRNWPVFGVY
+328 INIRNWPVYGVY
-340 MPDGIATY
+340 MPDSVATY
-348 TVNGVNYVL
+348 SVNGVPYVV

-371 DEIRVKDITDNGT
+371 DELRIKDIGGT
-384 NSIDLPLADVLSFGA
+384 NSLSLPLADILTFGA

-414 DEALGRLKII
+414 NEALGRLKII
-424 TDLGVTGANCDT
+424 TDLGVTGANCDA
-436 TGTAPQNCTFEAF
+436 TGTAPQNCTYEAL
-449 YSFGGR
+449 YAFGAR

-460 NADTEEL
+460 NAESQTL

-474 FERITAQRFPA
+474 FERITAERNPA
-485 NFNAQNDSNN
+485 GFNASNDSNAG
-495 FDSRSDDKGP
+495 DDRSDDKGP

-534 DVTEPERS
+534 DITEPERA
-542 EFVQYIT
+542 EFVQYV
-549 NRDFTLAD
+549 NDRDFTLAD

-572 HFISAEDSPSGNAL
+572 HFVSAEDSPSGNAL

-597 AVYQIDVRQISN
+597 AVYQIDVRSISN

>member
-1 MTFKMKGLAAAMIC
+1 MNFKMKGLAAAMIC
-15 ASFALAG
+15 ASFVLAG

-36 GATGATGAAG
+36 GATGAAG

-70 EFDESATE
+70 AFDGSAAE

-98 VDVYSL
+98 VDIYSL

-111 FSESIDVAADVAAA
+111 FVEELNVAADVAAA
-125 IDGVAAADLGAVNSV
+125 IDGIAAADLGAVNSV
-140 AIHGASNTMAV
+140 AIHSASNTMVAV
-151 AIAAEPETNNGYV
+151 IAAEPETNNGYA
-164 AFYQTSDSTF
+164 AFYQASDGSF

-202 QPSDDFTVDPDGSI
+202 QPSDDYTVDPDGSI
-216 SVIDISGGAAA
+216 SVIDISGGASTVTAANVTA
-227 VTANDVRTLG
+227 VTFDGLAAADIPGVR
-237 LLAET
+237 
-242 IDFATARQADP
+242 I
-253 GIRFSGPGAIAAR
+253 SGPGGDIAA
-266 ALEPEYVTISDDSS
+266 ALEPEYVAISDNSA

-292 VEVDLVE
+292 AEVDLATGTLTDVW
-299 GAISGAFALGFKDH
+299 ALGFKDH
-313 RLPGNELDVTNRDDV
+313 RSPGNELDVSNRDDV
-328 INIRNWPVFGVY
+328 INIRNWPVYGVY
-340 MPDGIATY
+340 MPDSVATY
-348 TVNGVNYVL
+348 TVNGVPYVV

-363 SRDYAAHV
+363 SRDYAAHI
-371 DEIRVKDITDNGT
+371 DELRIKDIGGT

-399 DYNQDGVVDASDFLE
+399 DYDQDGDVDSTDFLE

-424 TDLGVTGANCDT
+424 TDLGVTGANCDA
-436 TGTAPQNCTFEAF
+436 TGTEPQNCTYEAL
-449 YSFGGR
+449 YAFGAR

-460 NADTEEL
+460 NAESQTL

-474 FERITAQRFPA
+474 FERITAERNPA
-485 NFNAQNDSNN
+485 GFNASNDSNAG
-495 FDSRSDDKGP
+495 DDRSDDKGP
-505 EPEGVELAVIDGRTY
+505 EPEGVELAVIEGRTY

-534 DVTEPERS
+534 DITEPERA
-542 EFVQYIT
+542 EFVQYV
-549 NRDFTLAD
+549 NDRDFTLAD

-572 HFISAEDSPSGNAL
+572 HFVSAEDSPSGNAL

-597 AVYQIDVRQISN
+597 AVYQIDVRSISN

>member
-1 MTFKMKGLAAAMIC
+1 MNFKMKGLVAAMIC

-22 CEGDDGTPGATGPA
+22 CEGDDGSPGATGPA

-70 EFDESATE
+70 VFDGSAAE
-78 IVDFDPATGQA
+78 IVDFDPATGRA

-104 AAPANPT
+104 AAPASPI
-111 FSESIDVAADVAAA
+111 FVEELDVAADVAAA
-125 IDGVAAADLGAVNSV
+125 IDGIAAADLGAVNSV
-140 AIHGASNTMAV
+140 AIRSASNTMAV

-164 AFYQTSDSTF
+164 AFYQASDGTF

-180 GALPDSVAISPDGN
+180 GALPDSLAISPDGN

-202 QPSDDFTVDPDGSI
+202 QPSGDYTIDPEGSI
-216 SVIDISGGAAA
+216 SVIDISGGASTVAAANVTA
-227 VTANDVRTLG
+227 VTFDGLVAADIPGVR
-237 LLAET
+237 
-242 IDFATARQADP
+242 I
-253 GIRFSGPGAIAAR
+253 SGPGGGIAA
-266 ALEPEYVTISDDSS
+266 ALEPEYVTISDDSA

-292 VEVDLVE
+292 AEVDLAT
-299 GAISGAFALGFKDH
+299 GTLTDIWALGFKDH
-313 RLPGNELDVTNRDDV
+313 RNPGNELDVSNRDDV
-328 INIRNWPVFGVY
+328 INIRNWPVYGVY
-340 MPDGIATY
+340 MPDSIATY
-348 TVNGVNYVL
+348 TVNGVPYVV

-371 DEIRVKDITDNGT
+371 DELRIKDIGGT
-384 NSIDLPLADVLSFGA
+384 NSLSLPLADVLTFGA

-414 DEALGRLKII
+414 NEALGRLKII
-424 TDLGVTGANCDT
+424 TDLGVTGANCDA
-436 TGTAPQNCTFEAF
+436 TGTEPQSCTYEAL
-449 YSFGGR
+449 YAFGAR

-460 NADTEEL
+460 NAESQSL

-474 FERITAQRFPA
+474 FERITAERNPA
-485 NFNAQNDSNN
+485 GFNASNDSNAG
-495 FDSRSDDKGP
+495 DDRSDDKGP

-534 DVTEPERS
+534 DITEPERA
-542 EFVQYIT
+542 EFVQYV
-549 NRDFTLAD
+549 NDRDFTLAD
-557 ADLDAGVTDLGPEIT
+557 AELVAGATDLGPEIT
-572 HFISAEDSPSGNAL
+572 HFVSAEDSPSGNAL

-597 AVYQIDVRQISN
+597 AVYQVDVRSISN

>member
-1 MTFKMKGLAAAMIC
+1 MNFKMKGLVAAMIC

-22 CEGDDGTPGATGPA
+22 CEGDDGSPGATGPA

-70 EFDESATE
+70 VFDGSAAE
-78 IVDFDPATGQA
+78 IVDFDPATGRA

-104 AAPANPT
+104 AAPASPI
-111 FSESIDVAADVAAA
+111 FVEELDVAADVAAA
-125 IDGVAAADLGAVNSV
+125 IDGIAAADLGAVNSV
-140 AIHGASNTMAV
+140 AIRSASNTMAV

-164 AFYQTSDSTF
+164 AFYQASDGTF

-180 GALPDSVAISPDGN
+180 GALPDSLAISPDGN

-202 QPSDDFTVDPDGSI
+202 QPSGDYTIDPEGSI
-216 SVIDISGGAAA
+216 SVIDISGGASTVAAANVTA
-227 VTANDVRTLG
+227 VTFDGLVAADIPGVR
-237 LLAET
+237 
-242 IDFATARQADP
+242 I
-253 GIRFSGPGAIAAR
+253 SGPGGDIAA
-266 ALEPEYVTISDDSS
+266 ALEPEYVTISDDSA

-292 VEVDLVE
+292 AEVDLAT
-299 GAISGAFALGFKDH
+299 GTLNDIWALGFKDH
-313 RLPGNELDVTNRDDV
+313 RNPGNELDVSNRDDV
-328 INIRNWPVFGVY
+328 INIRNWPVYGVY
-340 MPDGIATY
+340 MPDSIATY
-348 TVNGVNYVL
+348 TVNGVPYVV

-371 DEIRVKDITDNGT
+371 DELRIKDIGGT
-384 NSIDLPLADVLSFGA
+384 NSLSLPLADVLTFGA

-414 DEALGRLKII
+414 NEALGRLKII
-424 TDLGVTGANCDT
+424 TDLGVTGANCDA
-436 TGTAPQNCTFEAF
+436 TGTEPQSCTYEAL
-449 YSFGGR
+449 YAFGAR

-460 NADTEEL
+460 NAESQSL

-474 FERITAQRFPA
+474 FERITAERNPA
-485 NFNAQNDSNN
+485 GFNASNDSNAG
-495 FDSRSDDKGP
+495 DDRSDDKGP

-534 DVTEPERS
+534 DITEPERA
-542 EFVQYIT
+542 EFVQYV
-549 NRDFTLAD
+549 NDRDFTLAD
-557 ADLDAGVTDLGPEIT
+557 AELVAGATDLGPEIT
-572 HFISAEDSPSGNAL
+572 HFVSAEDSPSGNAL

-597 AVYQIDVRQISN
+597 AVYQVDVRSISN

>member
-1 MTFKMKGLAAAMIC
+1 MNFKMKGLVAAMIC

-22 CEGDDGTPGATGPA
+22 CEGDDGSPGATGPA

-70 EFDESATE
+70 VFDGSAAE
-78 IVDFDPATGQA
+78 IVDFDPATGRA

-98 VDVYSL
+98 VDIYSL
-104 AAPANPT
+104 AAPASPI
-111 FSESIDVAADVAAA
+111 FVEELDVAADVAAA
-125 IDGVAAADLGAVNSV
+125 IDGIAAADLGAVNSV
-140 AIHGASNTMAV
+140 AIRSASNTMAV

-164 AFYQTSDSTF
+164 AFYQASDGTF

-180 GALPDSVAISPDGN
+180 GALPDSLAISPDGN

-202 QPSDDFTVDPDGSI
+202 QPSGDYTIDPEGSI
-216 SVIDISGGAAA
+216 SVIDISGGASTVAAANVTA
-227 VTANDVRTLG
+227 VTFDGLVAADIPGVR
-237 LLAET
+237 
-242 IDFATARQADP
+242 I
-253 GIRFSGPGAIAAR
+253 SGPGGDIAA
-266 ALEPEYVTISDDSS
+266 ALEPEYVTISDDSA

-292 VEVDLVE
+292 AEVDLAT
-299 GAISGAFALGFKDH
+299 GTLNDIWALGFKDH
-313 RLPGNELDVTNRDDV
+313 RNPGNELDVSNRDDV
-328 INIRNWPVFGVY
+328 INIRNWPVYGVY
-340 MPDGIATY
+340 MPDSIATY
-348 TVNGVNYVL
+348 TVNGVPYVV

-371 DEIRVKDITDNGT
+371 DELRIKDIGGT
-384 NSIDLPLADVLSFGA
+384 NSLSLPLADVLTFGA

-414 DEALGRLKII
+414 NEALGRLKII
-424 TDLGVTGANCDT
+424 TDLGVTGANCDA
-436 TGTAPQNCTFEAF
+436 TGTEPQSCTYEAL
-449 YSFGGR
+449 YAFGAR

-460 NADTEEL
+460 NAESQSL

-474 FERITAQRFPA
+474 FERITAERNPA
-485 NFNAQNDSNN
+485 GFNASNDSNAG
-495 FDSRSDDKGP
+495 DDRSDDKGP

-534 DVTEPERS
+534 DITEPERA
-542 EFVQYIT
+542 EFVQYV
-549 NRDFTLAD
+549 NDRDFTLAD
-557 ADLDAGVTDLGPEIT
+557 AELVAGATDLGPEIT
-572 HFISAEDSPSGNAL
+572 HFVSAEDSPSGNAL

-597 AVYQIDVRQISN
+597 AVYQVDVRSISN

>member
-1 MTFKMKGLAAAMIC
+1 MNLKMKGLAAAMIC
-15 ASFALAG
+15 ASFVLAG

-36 GATGATGAAG
+36 GATGAAG

-70 EFDESATE
+70 AFDGSAAE
-78 IVDFDPATGQA
+78 IVDFDPSTGQA

-98 VDVYSL
+98 VDIYSL

-111 FSESIDVAADVAAA
+111 FVEELNVAADVAAA
-125 IDGVAAADLGAVNSV
+125 IDGIAAADLGAVNSV
-140 AIHGASNTMAV
+140 AIHSASNTMVAV
-151 AIAAEPETNNGYV
+151 IAAEPETNNGYA
-164 AFYQTSDSTF
+164 AFYQASDGSF

-202 QPSDDFTVDPDGSI
+202 QPSDDYTVDPDGSI
-216 SVIDISGGAAA
+216 SVIDISGGASTVTAANVTA
-227 VTANDVRTLG
+227 VTFDGLAAADIPGVR
-237 LLAET
+237 
-242 IDFATARQADP
+242 I
-253 GIRFSGPGAIAAR
+253 SGPGGDIAA
-266 ALEPEYVTISDDSS
+266 ALEPEYVAISDNSA

-292 VEVDLVE
+292 AEVDLATGTLTDVW
-299 GAISGAFALGFKDH
+299 ALGFKDH
-313 RLPGNELDVTNRDDV
+313 RSPGNELDVSNRDDV
-328 INIRNWPVFGVY
+328 INIRNWPVYGVY
-340 MPDGIATY
+340 MPDSVATY
-348 TVNGVNYVL
+348 TVNGVPYVV

-363 SRDYAAHV
+363 SRDYAAHI
-371 DEIRVKDITDNGT
+371 DELRIKDIGGT

-399 DYNQDGVVDASDFLE
+399 DYDQDGDVDSTDFLE

-424 TDLGVTGANCDT
+424 TDLGVTGANCDA
-436 TGTAPQNCTFEAF
+436 TGTEPQNCTYEAL
-449 YSFGGR
+449 YAFGAR

-460 NADTEEL
+460 NAESQTL

-474 FERITAQRFPA
+474 FERITAERNPA
-485 NFNAQNDSNN
+485 GFNASNDSNAG
-495 FDSRSDDKGP
+495 DDRSDDKGP

-534 DVTEPERS
+534 DITEPERA
-542 EFVQYIT
+542 EFVQYV
-549 NRDFTLAD
+549 NDRDFTLAD

-572 HFISAEDSPSGNAL
+572 HFVSAEDSPSGNAL

-597 AVYQIDVRQISN
+597 AVYQIDVRSISN

>member
-1 MTFKMKGLAAAMIC
+1 MNFRMKGLAAAMIC

-46 ADGVDASRTA
+46 ADGADASRTA

-70 EFDESATE
+70 AFDGSAAE

-98 VDVYSL
+98 VDIYSL

-111 FSESIDVAADVAAA
+111 FVEALDVAADVAAA
-125 IDGVAAADLGAVNSV
+125 IDGIAAADLGAVNSV
-140 AIHGASNTMAV
+140 AIHSASNTMAV
-151 AIAAEPETNNGYV
+151 AIAAEPETSNGYV

-180 GALPDSVAISPDGN
+180 GALPDAVAISPDGN

-202 QPSDDFTVDPDGSI
+202 QPSDDYTIDPDGSI
-216 SVIDISGGAAA
+216 SVIDISGGAATVA
-227 VTANDVRTLG
+227 AANVTSVTFDGLAAAELPGVR
-237 LLAET
+237 
-242 IDFATARQADP
+242 I
-253 GIRFSGPGAIAAR
+253 SGPGGDIAA
-266 ALEPEYVTISDDSS
+266 ALEPEYVAISDDSA

-292 VEVDLVE
+292 AEVDLATGTLTDVW
-299 GAISGAFALGFKDH
+299 ALGFKDH
-313 RLPGNELDVTNRDDV
+313 RNPGNELDVSNRDDV
-328 INIRNWPVFGVY
+328 INIRNWPVYGVY

-348 TVNGVNYVL
+348 TVNGVPYVV

-371 DEIRVKDITDNGT
+371 DELRIKDITDNGT

-399 DYNQDGVVDASDFLE
+399 DYDQDGDVDSIDFLE

-424 TDLGVTGANCDT
+424 TDLGVTGTNCDA
-436 TGTAPQNCTFEAF
+436 TGTEPQNCTYEAL
-449 YSFGGR
+449 YAFGAR

-460 NADTEEL
+460 NAESQAL

-474 FERITAQRFPA
+474 FERITAERNPA
-485 NFNAQNDSNN
+485 GFNASNDEN
-495 FDSRSDDKGP
+495 DGDARSDDKGP

-534 DVTEPERS
+534 DITEPERA
-542 EFVQYIT
+542 EFVQYVSD
-549 NRDFTLAD
+549 RDFTLAN

-572 HFISAEDSPSGNAL
+572 HFVSAEDSPSGNAL

-597 AVYQIDVRQISN
+597 AVYQIDVRSISN

>member
-1 MTFKMKGLAAAMIC
+1 MNFKMKGLVAAMIC

-22 CEGDDGTPGATGPA
+22 CEGDDGSPGATGPA
-36 GATGATGAAG
+36 GAIGATGAAG

-70 EFDESATE
+70 VFDGSAAE

-98 VDVYSL
+98 VDIYSL

-111 FSESIDVAADVAAA
+111 FVEELNVAADVAAA
-125 IDGVAAADLGAVNSV
+125 IDGIAAADLGAVNSV
-140 AIHGASNTMAV
+140 AIHSASNTMVAV
-151 AIAAEPETNNGYV
+151 IAAEPETNNGYA
-164 AFYQTSDSTF
+164 AFYQASDGTF

-202 QPSDDFTVDPDGSI
+202 QPSDDYTVDPDGSI
-216 SVIDISGGAAA
+216 SVIDMSGGASTGTATNVTA
-227 VTANDVRTLG
+227 VTFDGLAAADIPGVR
-237 LLAET
+237 
-242 IDFATARQADP
+242 I
-253 GIRFSGPGAIAAR
+253 SGPGGDIAA
-266 ALEPEYVTISDDSS
+266 ALEPEYVAISDNSA

-292 VEVDLVE
+292 AEVDLATGTLTDVW
-299 GAISGAFALGFKDH
+299 ALGFKDH
-313 RLPGNELDVTNRDDV
+313 RSPGNELDVSNRDDV
-328 INIRNWPVFGVY
+328 INIRNWPVYGVY
-340 MPDGIATY
+340 MPDSVATY
-348 TVNGVNYVL
+348 TVNGVPYVV

-363 SRDYAAHV
+363 SRDYAAHI
-371 DEIRVKDITDNGT
+371 DELRIKDIGGT

-399 DYNQDGVVDASDFLE
+399 DYDQDGDVDSTDFLE

-424 TDLGVTGANCDT
+424 TDLGVTGANCDA
-436 TGTAPQNCTFEAF
+436 TGTEPQNCTYEAL
-449 YSFGGR
+449 YAFGAR

-460 NADTEEL
+460 NAESQTL

-474 FERITAQRFPA
+474 FERITAERNPA
-485 NFNAQNDSNN
+485 GFNASNDSNAG
-495 FDSRSDDKGP
+495 DDRSDDKGP

-534 DVTEPERS
+534 DITEPERA
-542 EFVQYIT
+542 EFVQYV
-549 NRDFTLAD
+549 NARDFTLAD

-572 HFISAEDSPSGNAL
+572 HFVSAEDSPSGNAL

-597 AVYQIDVRQISN
+597 AVYQIDVRSISN

>member
-1 MTFKMKGLAAAMIC
+1 MNFKMKGLAAAMIC
-15 ASFALAG
+15 ASFVLAG

-70 EFDESATE
+70 AFDGSAAE
-78 IVDFDPATGQA
+78 IVDFDPATAQA

-98 VDVYSL
+98 VDIYSL

-111 FSESIDVAADVAAA
+111 FVEELNVAADVAAA
-125 IDGVAAADLGAVNSV
+125 IDGIAAADLGAVNSV
-140 AIHGASNTMAV
+140 AIHSASNTMVAV
-151 AIAAEPETNNGYV
+151 IAAAPETNNGYA
-164 AFYQTSDSTF
+164 AFYQASDGTF

-202 QPSDDFTVDPDGSI
+202 QPSGDYTIDPDGSI
-216 SVIDISGGAAA
+216 SVIDISAGASTVAAA
-227 VTANDVRTLG
+227 NVTSVTFDALVAADIPGVR
-237 LLAET
+237 
-242 IDFATARQADP
+242 I
-253 GIRFSGPGAIAAR
+253 SGPGGDIAA
-266 ALEPEYVTISDDSS
+266 ALEPEYVAISDDSA

-292 VEVDLVE
+292 AEVDLATGTLTDVW
-299 GAISGAFALGFKDH
+299 ALGFKDH
-313 RLPGNELDVTNRDDV
+313 RSPGNELDVSNRDDV
-328 INIRNWPVFGVY
+328 INIRNWPVYGVY
-340 MPDGIATY
+340 MPDSVATY
-348 TVNGVNYVL
+348 TVNGVPYVV

-371 DEIRVKDITDNGT
+371 DELRIKDIGGT
-384 NSIDLPLADVLSFGA
+384 NSLSLPLADVLTFGA

-414 DEALGRLKII
+414 NEALGRLKII
-424 TDLGVTGANCDT
+424 TDLGVTGANCDA
-436 TGTAPQNCTFEAF
+436 TGTAPQNCTYEAL
-449 YSFGGR
+449 YAFGAR

-460 NADTEEL
+460 NAESQTL

-474 FERITAQRFPA
+474 FERITAERNPA
-485 NFNAQNDSNN
+485 GFNASNDSNAG
-495 FDSRSDDKGP
+495 DDRSDDKGP

-534 DVTEPERS
+534 DITEPERA
-542 EFVQYIT
+542 EFVQYV
-549 NRDFTLAD
+549 NDRDFALAD

-572 HFISAEDSPSGNAL
+572 HFVSAEDSPSGNAL

-597 AVYQIDVRQISN
+597 AVYQIDVRSISN

>member
-1 MTFKMKGLAAAMIC
+1 MNLKMKGLAAAMIC
-15 ASFALAG
+15 ASFVLAG

-36 GATGATGAAG
+36 GATGAAG

-70 EFDESATE
+70 AFDGSAAE

-98 VDVYSL
+98 VDIYSL

-111 FSESIDVAADVAAA
+111 FVEELNVAADVAAA
-125 IDGVAAADLGAVNSV
+125 IDGIAAADLGAVNSV
-140 AIHGASNTMAV
+140 AIHSASNTMVAV
-151 AIAAEPETNNGYV
+151 IAAEPETNNGYA
-164 AFYQTSDSTF
+164 AFYQASDGSF

-202 QPSDDFTVDPDGSI
+202 QPSDDYTVDPDGSI
-216 SVIDISGGAAA
+216 SVIDISGGASTVTAANVTA
-227 VTANDVRTLG
+227 VTFDGLAAADIPGVR
-237 LLAET
+237 
-242 IDFATARQADP
+242 I
-253 GIRFSGPGAIAAR
+253 SGPGGDIAA
-266 ALEPEYVTISDDSS
+266 ALEPEYVAISDNSA

-292 VEVDLVE
+292 AEVDLATGTLTDVW
-299 GAISGAFALGFKDH
+299 ALGFKDH
-313 RLPGNELDVTNRDDV
+313 RSPGNELDVSNRDDV
-328 INIRNWPVFGVY
+328 INIRNWPVYGVY
-340 MPDGIATY
+340 MPDSVATY
-348 TVNGVNYVL
+348 TVNGVPYVV

-363 SRDYAAHV
+363 SRDYAAHI
-371 DEIRVKDITDNGT
+371 DELRIKDIGGT

-399 DYNQDGVVDASDFLE
+399 DYDQDGDVDSTDFLE

-424 TDLGVTGANCDT
+424 TDLGVTGANCDA
-436 TGTAPQNCTFEAF
+436 TGTEPQNCTYEAL
-449 YSFGGR
+449 YAFGAR

-460 NADTEEL
+460 NAESQTL

-474 FERITAQRFPA
+474 FERITAERNPA
-485 NFNAQNDSNN
+485 GFNASNDSNAG
-495 FDSRSDDKGP
+495 DDRSDDKGP
-505 EPEGVELAVIDGRTY
+505 EPEGVELAVIEGRTY

-534 DVTEPERS
+534 DITEPERA
-542 EFVQYIT
+542 EFVQYV
-549 NRDFTLAD
+549 NDRDFTLAD

-572 HFISAEDSPSGNAL
+572 HFVSAEDSPSGNAL

-597 AVYQIDVRQISN
+597 AVYQIDVRSISN

>member
-1 MTFKMKGLAAAMIC
+1 MNFKMKGLVAAMIC

-22 CEGDDGTPGATGPA
+22 CEGDDGSPGATGPA

-70 EFDESATE
+70 VFDGSAAE
-78 IVDFDPATGQA
+78 IVDFDPATGRA

-98 VDVYSL
+98 VDIYSL
-104 AAPANPT
+104 AAPASPI
-111 FSESIDVAADVAAA
+111 FVEELDVAADVAAA
-125 IDGVAAADLGAVNSV
+125 IDGIAAADLGAVNSV
-140 AIHGASNTMAV
+140 AIRSASNTMAV

-164 AFYQTSDSTF
+164 AFYQASDGTF

-180 GALPDSVAISPDGN
+180 GALPDSLAISPDGN

-202 QPSDDFTVDPDGSI
+202 QPSSDYTIDPEGSI
-216 SVIDISGGAAA
+216 SVIDISGGASTVAAANVTA
-227 VTANDVRTLG
+227 VTFDGLVAADIPGVR
-237 LLAET
+237 
-242 IDFATARQADP
+242 I
-253 GIRFSGPGAIAAR
+253 SGPGGDIAA
-266 ALEPEYVTISDDSS
+266 ALEPEYVTISDDSA

-292 VEVDLVE
+292 AEVDLAT
-299 GAISGAFALGFKDH
+299 GTLTDIWALGFKDH
-313 RLPGNELDVTNRDDV
+313 RNPGNELDVSNRDDV
-328 INIRNWPVFGVY
+328 INIRNWPVYGVY
-340 MPDGIATY
+340 MPDSIATY
-348 TVNGVNYVL
+348 TVNGVPYVV

-371 DEIRVKDITDNGT
+371 DELRIKDIGGT
-384 NSIDLPLADVLSFGA
+384 NSLSLPLADVLTFGA

-414 DEALGRLKII
+414 NEALGRLKII
-424 TDLGVTGANCDT
+424 TDLGVTGANCDA
-436 TGTAPQNCTFEAF
+436 TGTEPQSCTYEAL
-449 YSFGGR
+449 YAFGAR

-460 NADTEEL
+460 NAESQSL

-474 FERITAQRFPA
+474 FERITAERNPA
-485 NFNAQNDSNN
+485 GFNASNDSNAG
-495 FDSRSDDKGP
+495 DDRSDDKGP

-534 DVTEPERS
+534 DITEPERA
-542 EFVQYIT
+542 EFVQYV
-549 NRDFTLAD
+549 NDRDFTLAD
-557 ADLDAGVTDLGPEIT
+557 AELVAGATDLGPEIT
-572 HFISAEDSPSGNAL
+572 HFVSAEDSPSGNAL

-597 AVYQIDVRQISN
+597 AVYQVDVRSISN

>member
-1 MTFKMKGLAAAMIC
+1 MNFKMKGLVAAMIC

-22 CEGDDGTPGATGPA
+22 CEGDDGSPGATGPA

-70 EFDESATE
+70 VFDGSAAE
-78 IVDFDPATGQA
+78 IVDFDPATGRA

-98 VDVYSL
+98 VDIYSL
-104 AAPANPT
+104 AAPASPI
-111 FSESIDVAADVAAA
+111 FVEELDVAADVAAA
-125 IDGVAAADLGAVNSV
+125 IDGIAAADLGAVNSV
-140 AIHGASNTMAV
+140 AIRSASNTMAV

-164 AFYQTSDSTF
+164 AFYQASDGTF

-180 GALPDSVAISPDGN
+180 GALPDSLAISPDGN

-202 QPSDDFTVDPDGSI
+202 QPSGDYTIDPEGSI
-216 SVIDISGGAAA
+216 SVIDISGGASTVAAANVTA
-227 VTANDVRTLG
+227 VTFDGLVAADIPGVR
-237 LLAET
+237 
-242 IDFATARQADP
+242 I
-253 GIRFSGPGAIAAR
+253 SGPGGGIAA
-266 ALEPEYVTISDDSS
+266 ALEPEYVTISDDSA

-292 VEVDLVE
+292 AEVDLAT
-299 GAISGAFALGFKDH
+299 GTLTDIWALGFKDH
-313 RLPGNELDVTNRDDV
+313 RNPGNELDVSNRDDV
-328 INIRNWPVFGVY
+328 INIRNWPVYGVY
-340 MPDGIATY
+340 MPDSIATY
-348 TVNGVNYVL
+348 TVNGVPYVV

-371 DEIRVKDITDNGT
+371 DELRIKDIGGT
-384 NSIDLPLADVLSFGA
+384 NSLSLPLADVLTFGA

-414 DEALGRLKII
+414 NEALGRLKII
-424 TDLGVTGANCDT
+424 TDLGVTGANCDA
-436 TGTAPQNCTFEAF
+436 TGTEPQSCTYEAL
-449 YSFGGR
+449 YAFGAR

-460 NADTEEL
+460 NAESQSL

-474 FERITAQRFPA
+474 FERITAERNPA
-485 NFNAQNDSNN
+485 GFNASNDSNAG
-495 FDSRSDDKGP
+495 DDRSDDKGP

-534 DVTEPERS
+534 DITEPERA
-542 EFVQYIT
+542 EFVQYV
-549 NRDFTLAD
+549 NDRDFTLAD
-557 ADLDAGVTDLGPEIT
+557 AELVAGATDLGPEIT
-572 HFISAEDSPSGNAL
+572 HFVSAEDSPSGNAL

-597 AVYQIDVRQISN
+597 AVYQVDVRSISN

>member
-1 MTFKMKGLAAAMIC
+1 MNFKMKGLAAAMIC
-15 ASFALAG
+15 ASFVLAG

-36 GATGATGAAG
+36 GATGAAG

-70 EFDESATE
+70 AFDGSAAE
-78 IVDFDPATGQA
+78 IVDFDPSTGQA

-98 VDVYSL
+98 VDIYSL

-111 FSESIDVAADVAAA
+111 FVEELNVAADVAAA
-125 IDGVAAADLGAVNSV
+125 IDGIAAADLGAVNSV
-140 AIHGASNTMAV
+140 AIHSASNTMVAV
-151 AIAAEPETNNGYV
+151 IAAEPETNNGYA
-164 AFYQTSDSTF
+164 AFYQASDGSF

-202 QPSDDFTVDPDGSI
+202 QPSDDYTVDPDGSI
-216 SVIDISGGAAA
+216 SVIDISGGASTVTAANVTA
-227 VTANDVRTLG
+227 VTFDGLAAADIPGVR
-237 LLAET
+237 
-242 IDFATARQADP
+242 I
-253 GIRFSGPGAIAAR
+253 SGPGGDIAA
-266 ALEPEYVTISDDSS
+266 ALEPEYVAISDNSA

-292 VEVDLVE
+292 AEVDLATGTLTDVW
-299 GAISGAFALGFKDH
+299 ALGFKDH
-313 RLPGNELDVTNRDDV
+313 RSPGNELDVSNRDDV
-328 INIRNWPVFGVY
+328 INIRNWPVYGVY
-340 MPDGIATY
+340 MPDSVATY
-348 TVNGVNYVL
+348 TVNGVTYVV

-363 SRDYAAHV
+363 SRDYAAHI
-371 DEIRVKDITDNGT
+371 DELRIKDIGGT

-399 DYNQDGVVDASDFLE
+399 DYDQDGDVDSTDFLE

-424 TDLGVTGANCDT
+424 TDLGVTGANCDA
-436 TGTAPQNCTFEAF
+436 TGTEPQNCTYEAL
-449 YSFGGR
+449 YAFGAR

-460 NADTEEL
+460 NAESQTL

-474 FERITAQRFPA
+474 FERITAERNPA
-485 NFNAQNDSNN
+485 GFNASNDSNAG
-495 FDSRSDDKGP
+495 DDRSDDKGP

-534 DVTEPERS
+534 DITEPERA
-542 EFVQYIT
+542 EFVQYV
-549 NRDFTLAD
+549 NDRDFTLAD

-572 HFISAEDSPSGNAL
+572 HFVSAEDSPSGNAL

-597 AVYQIDVRQISN
+597 AVYQIDVRSISN

>member
-1 MTFKMKGLAAAMIC
+1 MNFKMKGLAAAMIC
-15 ASFALAG
+15 ASFVLAG

-36 GATGATGAAG
+36 GATGAAG

-70 EFDESATE
+70 AFDGSAAE
-78 IVDFDPATGQA
+78 IVDFDPSTGQA

-98 VDVYSL
+98 VDIYSL

-111 FSESIDVAADVAAA
+111 FVEELNVAADVAAA
-125 IDGVAAADLGAVNSV
+125 IDGIAAADLGAVNSV
-140 AIHGASNTMAV
+140 AIHSASNTMVAV
-151 AIAAEPETNNGYV
+151 IAAEPETNNGYA
-164 AFYQTSDSTF
+164 AFYQASDGSF

-202 QPSDDFTVDPDGSI
+202 QPSDDYTVDPDGSI
-216 SVIDISGGAAA
+216 SVIDISGGASTVTAANVTA
-227 VTANDVRTLG
+227 VTFDGLAAADIPGVR
-237 LLAET
+237 
-242 IDFATARQADP
+242 I
-253 GIRFSGPGAIAAR
+253 SGPGGDIAA
-266 ALEPEYVTISDDSS
+266 ALEPEYVAISDNSA

-292 VEVDLVE
+292 AEVDLATGTLTDVW
-299 GAISGAFALGFKDH
+299 ALGFKDH
-313 RLPGNELDVTNRDDV
+313 RSPGNELDVSNRDDV
-328 INIRNWPVFGVY
+328 INIRNWPVYGVY
-340 MPDGIATY
+340 MPDSVATY
-348 TVNGVNYVL
+348 TVNGVPYVV

-363 SRDYAAHV
+363 SRDYAAHI
-371 DEIRVKDITDNGT
+371 DELRIKDIGGT

-399 DYNQDGVVDASDFLE
+399 DYDQDGDVDSTDFLE

-424 TDLGVTGANCDT
+424 TDLGVTGANCDA
-436 TGTAPQNCTFEAF
+436 TGTEPQNCTYEAL
-449 YSFGGR
+449 YAFGAR

-460 NADTEEL
+460 NAESQTL

-474 FERITAQRFPA
+474 FERITAERNPA
-485 NFNAQNDSNN
+485 GFNASNDSNAG
-495 FDSRSDDKGP
+495 DDRSDDKGP
-505 EPEGVELAVIDGRTY
+505 EPEGVELAVIEGRTY

-534 DVTEPERS
+534 DITEPERA
-542 EFVQYIT
+542 EFVQYV
-549 NRDFTLAD
+549 NDRDFTLAD

-572 HFISAEDSPSGNAL
+572 HFVSAEDSPSGNAL

-597 AVYQIDVRQISN
+597 AVYQIDVRSISN

>member
-1 MTFKMKGLAAAMIC
+1 MKFKMKGLAAAMVC
-15 ASFALAG
+15 ASFVLAG

-70 EFDESATE
+70 EFDASATE

-125 IDGVAAADLGAVNSV
+125 IDGIAAADLGAVNSV

-151 AIAAEPETNNGYV
+151 ALAAEPETNNGYV
-164 AFYQTSDSTF
+164 AFYQASDGSF

-202 QPSDDFTVDPDGSI
+202 QPSDDYTVDPDGSI
-216 SVIDISGGAAA
+216 SVIDISGGASTVTAANVTA
-227 VTANDVRTLG
+227 VTFDGLAAADIPGVR
-237 LLAET
+237 
-242 IDFATARQADP
+242 I
-253 GIRFSGPGAIAAR
+253 SGPGGDIAA
-266 ALEPEYVTISDDSS
+266 ALEPEFVAISDNSA

-292 VEVDLVE
+292 AEVDLAT
-299 GAISGAFALGFKDH
+299 GALTDVWALGFKDH
-313 RLPGNELDVTNRDDV
+313 RNPGNELDVSNRDDV
-328 INIRNWPVFGVY
+328 INIRNWPVYGVY
-340 MPDGIATY
+340 MPDSIAAY
-348 TVNGVNYVL
+348 TVNGVPYVV

-371 DEIRVKDITDNGT
+371 DELRIKDITDNGT

-399 DYNQDGVVDASDFLE
+399 DYDQDGDVDSTDFLE
-414 DEALGRLKII
+414 DEALGRLKIL
-424 TDLGVTGANCDT
+424 TDLGVSGANCDA
-436 TGTAPQNCTFEAF
+436 TGTEPQNCTYEAL
-449 YSFGGR
+449 YAFGAR

-460 NADTEEL
+460 NAESQSL

-474 FERITAQRFPA
+474 FERITAERNPA
-485 NFNAQNDSNN
+485 GFNASNDEN
-495 FDSRSDDKGP
+495 DGDARSDDKGP

-534 DVTEPERS
+534 DITEPERA
-542 EFVQYIT
+542 EFVQYVSD
-549 NRDFTLAD
+549 RDFTLAN

-572 HFISAEDSPSGNAL
+572 HFVSAEDSPSGNAL
-586 LLVSNE
+586 LLLSNE

-597 AVYQIDVRQISN
+597 AVYQIDVRSISN

>member
-1 MTFKMKGLAAAMIC
+1 MNFKMKGLAAAMIC
-15 ASFALAG
+15 ASFVLAG

-70 EFDESATE
+70 AFDGSAAE
-78 IVDFDPATGQA
+78 IVDFDPATAQA

-98 VDVYSL
+98 VDIFSL

-111 FSESIDVAADVAAA
+111 FVEELNVAADVAAA
-125 IDGVAAADLGAVNSV
+125 IDGIAAADLGAVNSV
-140 AIHGASNTMAV
+140 AIHSASNTMAV
-151 AIAAEPETNNGYV
+151 AIAAEPETSNGYV

-202 QPSDDFTVDPDGSI
+202 QPSGDYSIDPAGSI
-216 SVIDISGGAAA
+216 SVIDISAGASTVAAA
-227 VTANDVRTLG
+227 NVTSVTFDGLVAADLPGVR
-237 LLAET
+237 
-242 IDFATARQADP
+242 I
-253 GIRFSGPGAIAAR
+253 SGPGGDIAA
-266 ALEPEYVTISDDSS
+266 ALEPEYVAISDDSA

-292 VEVDLVE
+292 AEVDLATGTLTDVW
-299 GAISGAFALGFKDH
+299 ALGFKDH
-313 RLPGNELDVTNRDDV
+313 RNPDNELDVSNRDDV
-328 INIRNWPVFGVY
+328 INIRNWPVYGVY
-340 MPDGIATY
+340 MPDSVATF
-348 TVNGVNYVL
+348 TVNGVPYVV

-371 DEIRVKDITDNGT
+371 DELRIKDIGGT
-384 NSIDLPLADVLSFGA
+384 NSLSLPLADVLTFGA

-414 DEALGRLKII
+414 NEALGRLKII
-424 TDLGVTGANCDT
+424 TDLGVTGANCDAA
-436 TGTAPQNCTFEAF
+436 GTEPQNCTYEAL
-449 YSFGGR
+449 YAFGAR

-460 NADTEEL
+460 NAESQTL

-474 FERITAQRFPA
+474 FERITAERNPA
-485 NFNAQNDSNN
+485 GFNASNDSNAG
-495 FDSRSDDKGP
+495 DDRSDDKGP

-534 DVTEPERS
+534 DITEPERA
-542 EFVQYIT
+542 EFVQYV
-549 NRDFTLAD
+549 NDRDFTLAD

-572 HFISAEDSPSGNAL
+572 HFVSAEESPSGNAL

-597 AVYQIDVRQISN
+597 AVYQIDVRSISN

>member
-1 MTFKMKGLAAAMIC
+1 MNLKMKGLAAAMIC
-15 ASFALAG
+15 ASFVLAG

-70 EFDESATE
+70 AFDGSAAE

-98 VDVYSL
+98 VDIYSL

-111 FSESIDVAADVAAA
+111 FVEELNVAADVAAA
-125 IDGVAAADLGAVNSV
+125 IDGIAAADLGAVNSV
-140 AIHGASNTMAV
+140 AIHSASNTMVAV
-151 AIAAEPETNNGYV
+151 IAAAPETNNGYA
-164 AFYQTSDSTF
+164 AFYQASDGTF

-202 QPSDDFTVDPDGSI
+202 QPSDDYTVDPDGSI
-216 SVIDISGGAAA
+216 SVIDISGGASTVTAANVTA
-227 VTANDVRTLG
+227 VTFDGLAAADIPGVR
-237 LLAET
+237 
-242 IDFATARQADP
+242 I
-253 GIRFSGPGAIAAR
+253 SGPGGDIAA
-266 ALEPEYVTISDDSS
+266 ALEPEYVAISDDSA

-292 VEVDLVE
+292 AEVDLATGTLTDVW
-299 GAISGAFALGFKDH
+299 ALGFKDH
-313 RLPGNELDVTNRDDV
+313 RSPGNELDVSNRDDV
-328 INIRNWPVFGVY
+328 INIRNWPVYGVY
-340 MPDGIATY
+340 MPDSVATY
-348 TVNGVNYVL
+348 TVNGVPYVV

-371 DEIRVKDITDNGT
+371 DELRIKDIGGT
-384 NSIDLPLADVLSFGA
+384 NSLSLPLADVLTFGA

-414 DEALGRLKII
+414 NEALGRLKII
-424 TDLGVTGANCDT
+424 TDLGVTGANCDA
-436 TGTAPQNCTFEAF
+436 TGTEPQNCTYEAL
-449 YSFGGR
+449 YAFGAR

-460 NADTEEL
+460 NAESQTL

-474 FERITAQRFPA
+474 FERITAERNPTG
-485 NFNAQNDSNN
+485 FNASNDSNAG
-495 FDSRSDDKGP
+495 DDRSDDKGP

-534 DVTEPERS
+534 DITEPERA
-542 EFVQYIT
+542 EFVQYV
-549 NRDFTLAD
+549 NDRDFALAD

-572 HFISAEDSPSGNAL
+572 HFVSAEDSPSGNAL

-597 AVYQIDVRQISN
+597 AVYQIDVRSISN

>member
-1 MTFKMKGLAAAMIC
+1 MNFKMKGLVAAMIC

-22 CEGDDGTPGATGPA
+22 CEGDDGSPGATGPA

-70 EFDESATE
+70 VFDGSAAE
-78 IVDFDPATGQA
+78 IVDFDPATGRA

-104 AAPANPT
+104 AAPASPI
-111 FSESIDVAADVAAA
+111 FVEELDVAADVAAA
-125 IDGVAAADLGAVNSV
+125 IDGIAAADLGAVNSV
-140 AIHGASNTMAV
+140 AIRSASNTMAV

-164 AFYQTSDSTF
+164 AFYQASDGTF

-180 GALPDSVAISPDGN
+180 GALPDSLAISPDGN

-202 QPSDDFTVDPDGSI
+202 QPSGDYTIDPEGSI
-216 SVIDISGGAAA
+216 SVIDISGGASTVAAANVTA
-227 VTANDVRTLG
+227 VTFDGLVAADIPGVR
-237 LLAET
+237 
-242 IDFATARQADP
+242 I
-253 GIRFSGPGAIAAR
+253 SGPGGDIAA
-266 ALEPEYVTISDDSS
+266 ALEPEYVTISDDSA

-292 VEVDLVE
+292 AEVDLAT
-299 GAISGAFALGFKDH
+299 GTLTDIWALGFKDH
-313 RLPGNELDVTNRDDV
+313 RNPGNELDVSNRDDV
-328 INIRNWPVFGVY
+328 INIRNWPVYGVY
-340 MPDGIATY
+340 MPDSIATY
-348 TVNGVNYVL
+348 TVNGVPYVV

-371 DEIRVKDITDNGT
+371 DELRIKDIGGT
-384 NSIDLPLADVLSFGA
+384 NSLSLPLADVLTFGA

-414 DEALGRLKII
+414 NEALGRLKII
-424 TDLGVTGANCDT
+424 TDLGVTGANCDA
-436 TGTAPQNCTFEAF
+436 TGTEPQSCTYEAL
-449 YSFGGR
+449 YAFGAR

-460 NADTEEL
+460 NAESQSL

-474 FERITAQRFPA
+474 FERITAERNPA
-485 NFNAQNDSNN
+485 GFNASNDSNAG
-495 FDSRSDDKGP
+495 DDRSDDKGP

-534 DVTEPERS
+534 DITEPERA
-542 EFVQYIT
+542 EFVQYV
-549 NRDFTLAD
+549 NDRDFTLAD
-557 ADLDAGVTDLGPEIT
+557 AELVAGATDLGPEIT
-572 HFISAEDSPSGNAL
+572 HFVSAEDSPSGNAL

-597 AVYQIDVRQISN
+597 AVYQVDVRSISN